1 MRGLKAK
8 KRLALCLATVI
19 SVVPACAWAADT
31 TFGDLSRPG
40 KVVLPLLGELDTQSL
55 SLPVLTIVLAAV
67 DSFNP
72 CAFFVLLF
80 LLSLLVHSG
89 SRRRMALIGGTFIFF
104 SGAVYF
110 LFISALL
117 QVFLIIGSLPVI
129 TTAAGGIAIIISI
142 VNIKDFFLFK
152 KGVSLGIPEEAKPGL
167 FRRMRELLKST
178 STVSAVAGTAVLA
191 AAANSYE
198 LLCTAGFPL
207 VFSRTLTLHRM
218 PPAGY
223 YAYAALYCVVY
234 TIPLLAILGVFI
246 FTLGSRKLTEW
257 QGRKLKLASGLMML
271 CLGLALLI
279 EPSILT
285 DASSAVLI
293 LVAALAASFLVIEV
307 TRRLRPTL
315 PRT

>member
-1 MRGLKAK
+1 MRDLEMKT
-8 KRLALCLATVI
+8 RLALLLAAVI
-19 SVVPACAWAADT
+19 SFVPAYAWAAETILD
-31 TFGDLSRPG
+31 GRSGPG

-117 QVFLIIGSLPVI
+117 QVFLIIGGLPVI
-129 TTAAGGIAIIISI
+129 TKAAGGVAMLISVI
-142 VNIKDFFLFK
+142 NIKDFFFFK
-152 KGVSLGIPEEAKPGL
+152 KGVSLGIPEETKPGL

-218 PPAGY
+218 HPAGY

-234 TIPLLAILGVFI
+234 AIPLLAILGVFI

-257 QGRKLKLASGLMML
+257 QGRKLKLVSGFMML
-271 CLGLALLI
+271 FLGLVLLLD
-279 EPSILT
+279 PSRLT
-285 DASSAVLI
+285 DAWSAVLI
-293 LVAALAASFLVIEV
+293 LLAALAASFLVIEAV
-307 TRRLRPTL
+307 KRFRPAL
-315 PRT
+315 